1 MAPKAVF
8 ATRLRPLS
16 IVSHR
21 DTVQRLW
28 GFTLISLPSLCV
40 SILWKAMID
49 LERSMK

>member
-1 MAPKAVF
+1 MYVPKAVF

-16 IVSHR
+16 IERHC

-28 GFTLISLPSLCV
+28 GFTLISL